1 MRPTIFA
8 LALLLLAGWLDPSRL
23 WLTYMIVL
31 TGIDAFR
38 ITPWAPLRL
47 RPRLN
52 LRMGSFALSVLL
64 LAGIVDPTRA
74 WMIALTAITGAAMLM
89 PGLVSLDE
97 PQSRRHTRRRH
108 IDWIVPDGEPWR

>member
-1 MRPTIFA
+1 MRPTIFFT
-8 LALLLLAGWLDPSRL
+8 ALLLLAGWLDPSRF
-23 WLTYMIVL
+23 WLIFMVAL

-52 LRMGSFALSVLL
+52 LRMGSFAFAVLL
-64 LAGIVDPTRA
+64 LAGAIEPTQG
-74 WMIALTAITGAAMLM
+74 WMIAFAALTGAAMLM

-97 PQSRRHTRRRH
+97 PDRDRRRRG
-108 IDWIVPDGEPWR
+108 DTWWTAWNGEPRR